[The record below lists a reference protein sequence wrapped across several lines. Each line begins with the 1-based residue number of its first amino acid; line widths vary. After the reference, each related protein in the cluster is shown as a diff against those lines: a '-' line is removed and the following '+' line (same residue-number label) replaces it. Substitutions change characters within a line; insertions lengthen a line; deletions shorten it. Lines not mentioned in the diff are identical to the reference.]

1 MRRDPEDNEM
11 PPESDAYLV
20 KIVDE
25 ADNLYG
31 FNLQSGVPPEEWGQ
45 SVKASPEIVKA
56 LISTAES
63 KKLIMR

>member
-1 MRRDPEDNEM
+1 M

-31 FNLQSGVPPEEWGQ
+31 FNLQSGVPPEVGGNR
-45 SVKASPEIVKA
+45 SMH
-56 LISTAES
+56 LL
-63 KKLIMR
+63 KLWVLWFQRSIQKN